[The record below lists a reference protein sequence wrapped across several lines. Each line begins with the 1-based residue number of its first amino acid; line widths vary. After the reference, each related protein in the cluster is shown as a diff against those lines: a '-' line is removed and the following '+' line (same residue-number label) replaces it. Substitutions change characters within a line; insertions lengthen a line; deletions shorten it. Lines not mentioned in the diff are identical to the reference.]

1 MKELDFSRILCPVTL
16 SDAPQ
21 QTVDE
26 AAILAARYDAELRLF
41 HVASLDD
48 DFHRSAED
56 VIASLFAL
64 ARHLPGRV
72 RVSAAVAYGDPVSD
86 ISIHARLMRADLIVL
101 GANRQLAEAGPLPDI
116 TAAVMAHSRCPVLVV
131 RSLASRATD
140 DQGQGFTDIL
150 CCVDFLPP
158 SLKSVDCALALAGRA
173 PARVSML
180 NVLADDWDA
189 PEQQGGA
196 VHEVQEGMRAV
207 RRAARSTS
215 AGGDVVLKGLAGTEI
230 VEFAKR
236 IQSDLIVMGA
246 HSGTTS
252 GQSLGSTTTHVL
264 TGAPCSVL
272 IVPAPVETHRQ
283 TKANTCYR

>member
-1 MKELDFSRILCPVTL
+1 M
-16 SDAPQ
+16 
-21 QTVDE
+21 
-26 AAILAARYDAELRLF
+26 LATRYDAELRLF

-56 VIASLFAL
+56 VITSLFAL

-72 RVSAAVAYGDPVSD
+72 RVSAAVAYGDPVPD
-86 ISIHARLMRADLIVL
+86 ISSHARLMRADLIVL
-101 GANRQLAEAGPLPDI
+101 GANLQLGKAEPLPDI
-116 TAAVMAHSRCPVLVV
+116 AAAVIAHSRCPVLVV
-131 RSLASRATD
+131 RSQASRPTYER
-140 DQGQGFTDIL
+140 GQGFTEIL

-158 SLKSVDCALALAGRA
+158 SLKSVDYALALAGRA

-180 NVLADDWDA
+180 NVLAEDWDA
-189 PEQQGGA
+189 PEQQGEA
-196 VHEVQEGMRAV
+196 VHEVQAGMRAV

-215 AGGDVVLKGLAGTEI
+215 AGGDVVLQGLPGPEI
-230 VEFAKR
+230 VEFAER

-252 GQSLGSTTTHVL
+252 GRRLGSTTTHVL

-272 IVPAPVETHRQ
+272 IVPAPVEAHGQPEPIVDAQESTSADR
-283 TKANTCYR
+283 ARSLSLSS